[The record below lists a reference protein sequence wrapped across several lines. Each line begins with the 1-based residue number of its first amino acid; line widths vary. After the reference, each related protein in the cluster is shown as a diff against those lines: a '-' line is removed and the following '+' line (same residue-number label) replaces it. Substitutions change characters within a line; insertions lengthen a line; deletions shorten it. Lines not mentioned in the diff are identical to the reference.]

1 MHKTLQ
7 KHYMVLVLPGLGLFL
22 VLGLAAALNL
32 IPPGRLTPP
41 SGIQISVFVAAAVT
55 AIAGPLFLRTLFAH
69 SVRDRCQVDTGRFLM
84 FQRRLLRMSQ
94 TTVYLAFAAVLCE
107 FPRFYSAA
115 IVLMGLYAMYYHY
128 PSQQRIDFDKKIF
141 RVT

>member
-7 KHYMVLVLPGLGLFL
+7 KYYMMLVTPGLGLFL
-22 VLGLAAALNL
+22 VLGLAAAWNL
-32 IPPGRLTPP
+32 IPPGRLTVPP
-41 SGIQISVFVAAAVT
+41 GIHITVFVAAVVT
-55 AIAGPLFLRTLFAH
+55 AIAGPLFFRTVFAY
-69 SVRDRCQVDTGRFLM
+69 SVRYRRQVDAAKFLM
-84 FQRRLLRMSQ
+84 FQRRLLQISQ
-94 TTVYLAFAAVLCE
+94 TTVYLAFAAMVCE

-128 PSQQRIDFDKKIF
+128 PSRQRIDFDKKIF

>member
-7 KHYMVLVLPGLGLFL
+7 KHYMMLVTPGLGLFL

-41 SGIQISVFVAAAVT
+41 SGIQITVFVAAAVT

-69 SVRDRCQVDTGRFLM
+69 SVRHRRQVDAGRFLQ
-84 FQRRLLRMSQ
+84 FQRRLLQMSQ